1 MQLHPYRLVR
11 TPYDRC
17 SLLPRSRHESTTH
30 QVRHRARTLRLQSA
44 PQARYRCGIAWRDL
58 PEVFGLWQTVWQ
70 RHKRMADDGTW
81 DLVQQRLHEQADR
94 AGLIDWNLSV
104 DSTIVRAHQHATNVT
119 RLKKGFI
126 ELQESADRAA

>member
-1 MQLHPYRLVR
+1 
-11 TPYDRC
+11 
-17 SLLPRSRHESTTH
+17 
-30 QVRHRARTLRLQSA
+30 
-44 PQARYRCGIAWRDL
+44 
-58 PEVFGLWQTVWQ
+58 
-70 RHKRMADDGTW
+70 MADDGTW